1 MPNVEEMPF
10 SHNHWCKKG
19 DEELILSYNKN
30 DVEATFLFFKTTLGQ
45 TDYIL
50 YKGKNK
56 LKLRSDIQNQF
67 GLLCL
72 NYPDVKIG
80 EELIINLYCKKTGKN
95 KFDLKKQGGTKRNSI
110 ALKDCIPYWANF
122 ETSEFQKLKKQFEN
136 TTITNIKGEFKS
148 SVIFHGIKIDYGTGG
163 AHSSA
168 EPGVYIADDNWAIL
182 DEDIGLA

>member
-1 MPNVEEMPF
+1 MDTSEDRNTSE
-10 SHNHWCKKG
+10 
-19 DEELILSYNKN
+19 SYNKN

-45 TDYIL
+45 TDYVL

-110 ALKDCIPYWANF
+110 ALKDCIPHWANF

-136 TTITNIKGEFKS
+136 TIITNIKGEFKQEKMTS
-148 SVIFHGIKIDYGTGG
+148 EDQIRDRVR
-163 AHSSA
+163 A
-168 EPGVYIADDNWAIL
+168 VNNWL
-182 DEDIGLA
+182 MELGW